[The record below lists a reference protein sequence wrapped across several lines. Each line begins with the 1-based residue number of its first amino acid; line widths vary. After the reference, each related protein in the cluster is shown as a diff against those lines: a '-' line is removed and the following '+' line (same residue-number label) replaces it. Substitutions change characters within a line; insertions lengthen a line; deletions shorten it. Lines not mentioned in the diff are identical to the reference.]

1 MKKRLSQE
9 LVDSLEAPSGSRL
22 LRVWD
27 SSLPGFGV
35 YVTQNGVRAFFVSY
49 RVGRTE
55 RRATLGKTPPLKCH
69 KAREIASQY
78 IQEAR
83 LGTDPLVRMAEE
95 RGKRTLGEFWV
106 EYVDDARAR
115 WKPRTQTDADR
126 FWKRLIAPRLGNKRL
141 DAITAGDIA
150 AWHRSMRET
159 PAQANLAL
167 RILKA
172 AFNRAVAWEYLDAS
186 PVKVKP
192 YPEKRRERFLSSE
205 EFNIVFAA
213 IAHEEEL
220 GGMELPKRIGVA
232 EKGRR
237 GGKGLKEAES
247 RGICPHAAGLFRL
260 LAFTGARLSEIML
273 ARWGWVH
280 WDQRCVALPDS
291 KTGARRI
298 PLSGPALNEL
308 LRLQALRTAGNE
320 WIIEGA
326 VAGEHLVNP
335 ATSWTRVRR
344 RAYAILKERREKA
357 GLPCPAENPF
367 ANLRIHDLRHSFASV
382 AVAAGLGLPIIGKA
396 LGHSQTST
404 TERYAHLAADPVLE
418 AANRIGA
425 VILDAIAK
433 HHAVVEKV
441 GQQ

>member
-1 MKKRLSQE
+1 MRKRLSQE
-9 LVDSLEAPSGSRL
+9 LVDSLQTPAGVRL

-35 YVTQNGVRAFFVSY
+35 YVTQTGIRAFFVSY
-49 RVGRTE
+49 RIGRTE

-69 KAREIASQY
+69 KARELAAQY
-78 IQEAR
+78 IQDAR
-83 LGTDPLVRMAEE
+83 MGTDPLARKAEE
-95 RGKRTLGEFWV
+95 QAKRTLREFWA
-106 EYVDDARAR
+106 EYVDDAKAR
-115 WKPRTQTDADR
+115 WKPRTQADADR
-126 FWKRLIAPRLGNKRL
+126 FWKRLIAPRLGSRRL
-141 DAITAGDIA
+141 DEVTAGDIA

-213 IAHEEEL
+213 IAHEETL
-220 GGMELPKRIGVA
+220 GGMELPKRVGTAV
-232 EKGRR
+232 KGRR

-247 RGICPHAAGLFRL
+247 RGISPQAAGLFRL
-260 LAFTGARLSEIML
+260 LAFTGARLGEIML
-273 ARWGWVH
+273 ARWDWVH
-280 WDQRCVALPDS
+280 WDQRCIALPDS

-298 PLSGPALNEL
+298 PLSDPALDEL
-308 LRLQALRTAGNE
+308 LKLQVLRTAGNE

-326 VAGEHLVNP
+326 VLGEHLVNP
-335 ATSWTRVRR
+335 AKSWTRVRR
-344 RAYAILKERREKA
+344 RAFAILKERREKA
-357 GLPCPAENPF
+357 GLPYPAENPF

-425 VILDAIAK
+425 VIVDAIAK